1 MKEIKKVV
9 EVKNGKKWEVST
21 VITDT
26 TAVYESLSCDLI
38 NKKLNNCNYI
48 KTIKR
53 TPNYDGTQS
62 ITVNYNNDTRAVYTV
77 KN

>member
-1 MKEIKKVV
+1 MKEFKQVI
-9 EVKNGKKWEVST
+9 EIKNGKTWEVSN
-21 VITDT
+21 VITNEVDI
-26 TAVYESLSCDLI
+26 YKNLSCDLI
-38 NKKLNNCNYI
+38 NKKLNNCSYI